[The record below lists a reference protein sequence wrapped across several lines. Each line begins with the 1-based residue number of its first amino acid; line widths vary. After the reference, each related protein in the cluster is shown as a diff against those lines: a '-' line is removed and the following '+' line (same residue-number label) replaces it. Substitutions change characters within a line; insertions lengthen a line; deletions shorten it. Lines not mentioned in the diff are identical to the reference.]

1 MKILRGVQPGAV
13 TKPPIGG
20 IFSLLLLSS
29 SSSSSSSSLYKSSKL
44 IIVQEEDVGD
54 VGGFMLLNIEVTF
67 PPVEDLVN
75 RRSRRLARVPVA
87 CRGSKLSN
95 EYIIE
100 MTNPSKMKTD
110 NPHTTFSVP
119 LRLPF

>member
-20 IFSLLLLSS
+20 IFSLLLSS
-29 SSSSSSSSLYKSSKL
+29 SSSSSYKSSKL
-44 IIVQEEDVGD
+44 IVVQEEDVGD

-67 PPVEDLVN
+67 PLVEDLVN

-100 MTNPSKMKTD
+100 KTNPNKMKTD
-110 NPHTTFSVP
+110 NPQTTFLVP
-119 LRLPF
+119 FPLPF